1 MRILVA
7 GWDSGGGV
15 EAVQTVVRRA
25 AAHGHQVRVLGTEG
39 LRDRFESAG
48 ASFRAYRYA
57 PDNDCRSAE
66 TDLIKEWEARTP
78 LGQFARVRDRV
89 MFGPAREFCRDVV
102 EELDREPADLVVVDT
117 LIPSAL
123 SGADAAGCP
132 SVLLMHGPYLM
143 PRPGAPPPGSGF
155 MPARGRLGHG
165 RDRAA
170 ASLLMRVFR
179 TGMPALNQARVEYG
193 LAPLRDL
200 GDVLDTV
207 GRVLVCTSPSYDFAT
222 GDVPGNVRYV
232 GPQLDDEAD
241 DEAVDTGDGTWDD
254 PGGRPL
260 VLVGLSSTVMS
271 HEEELL
277 QRAADALGRLP
288 VRGLVTTGP
297 AVDPAAIRAPANV
310 DVRRWVRH
318 ADVLPY
324 CSAVLTHGGHGT
336 VIKTLAAGVPL
347 VVAPLGRDQP
357 DNAARVVRA
366 GPACGSAGRRA
377 PRTCKKRSAGSWRS
391 RGSGPR
397 PGGWP
402 RPWPPNA
409 TRASSSTN
417 SSARH
422 VRAQHSSAQPCH
434 IRPAA
439 IRHAGEGGDRHDKDC
454 GSGGDR
460 TGRTARRRRA
470 PRGRARRGADI
481 PLERR

>member
-25 AAHGHQVRVLGTEG
+25 VGRGHQVRVLGTEG

-48 ASFRAYRYA
+48 ANFRVYQYA

-102 EELDREPADLVVVDT
+102 EELDREPADLVAVDT

-123 SGADAAGCP
+123 SGAEAAGRP
-132 SVLLMHGPYLM
+132 SVVLMHGPYMM
-143 PRPGAPPPGSGF
+143 PRPDAPPPGTGF
-155 MPARGRLGHG
+155 MPAAGPLGRGR
-165 RDRAA
+165 DTAIVA
-170 ASLLMRVFR
+170 LMERVFR
-179 TGMPALNQARVEYG
+179 TAMPVLNQARAEFG
-193 LAPLRDL
+193 LAPVHSLA
-200 GDVLDTV
+200 DVI
-207 GRVLVCTSPSYDFAT
+207 GAASRVLVCTSPSYDFAAGT
-222 GDVPGNVRYV
+222 VPGNVRYV
-232 GPQLDDEAD
+232 GPQLDDA
-241 DEAVDTGDGTWDD
+241 AGGGTWED
-254 PGGRPL
+254 PGGPPL

-297 AVDPAAIRAPANV
+297 AIDPAVIRAPANV
-310 DVRRWVRH
+310 SVRRWVRH

-324 CSAVLTHGGHGT
+324 CSAVLSHGGHGT
-336 VIKTLAAGVPL
+336 VIKALAAGVPL

-366 GPACGSAGRRA
+366 GAGLRVSRKA
-377 PRTCKKRSAGSWRS
+377 KPDDLRKTLGRVLDEPRF
-391 RGSGPR
+391 
-397 PGGWP
+397 
-402 RPWPPNA
+402 
-409 TRASSSTN
+409 
-417 SSARH
+417 
-422 VRAQHSSAQPCH
+422 
-434 IRPAA
+434 
-439 IRHAGEGGDRHDKDC
+439 
-454 GSGGDR
+454 
-460 TGRTARRRRA
+460 RTA
-470 PRGRARRGADI
+470 ARRMAATLAAERDEDLVVDE
-481 PLERR
+481 LERVALEHPAVSH